1 MPEPFDFLQQ
11 RLRGLTSDHALR
23 RLRPVINN
31 AGATL
36 VYGGHRLIN
45 FGSNDYLG
53 LAGQCLP
60 ESFLEMA
67 RGAGASPLVCGYTS
81 GHERLCELIAALE
94 QTEAAVLFP
103 SGYGACCG
111 VAATLPQA
119 RDLILSDQL
128 NHASLIDGCRLSAAT
143 RMIYPHRNVA
153 AVGELLAQY
162 RSDYQQVWIITDTVF
177 GMDGTLA
184 PLAALCELAERYEAF
199 LIVDEAHATGVLGPD
214 GSGASAHLGV
224 KSRVPIRIGTLS
236 KAIGSQGGFV
246 AGPRVVIDY
255 LINACR
261 PLIFS
266 TAASP
271 LVIAAA
277 TAGLE
282 TIKDQP
288 QRRERVRSHARQV
301 REALGL
307 LHEDDQGNEIPI
319 IAILVG
325 ENERA
330 LLTGARAE
338 AAGFFIPAIRPPTV
352 PEGTARLRVSLSAA
366 HDQRQLAA
374 LIDHLQPLIKT
385 DPSIRWVE

>member
-11 RLRGLTSDHALR
+11 RLRVLSNDHALR

-36 VYGGHRLIN
+36 VYGGHTLIN

-67 RGAGASPLVCGYTS
+67 RGAGASPLVCGYTA
-81 GHERLCELIAALE
+81 GHDELCERIAALE

-103 SGYGACCG
+103 SGYSACCG

-119 RDLILSDQL
+119 GDLILSDQL

-143 RMIYPHRNVA
+143 KIIYPHGSAA
-153 AVGELLAQY
+153 AVGELLAKN
-162 RSDYQQVWIITDTVF
+162 RGDYQRVWIITDTVF

-184 PLAALCELAERYEAF
+184 PLAALCDLAERYEAF
-199 LIVDEAHATGVLGPD
+199 LVVDEAHATGVLGPD
-214 GSGASAHLGV
+214 GSGAAAHLGV

-246 AGPRVVIDY
+246 AGPQVVIDY

-261 PLIFS
+261 PLVFS

-277 TAGLE
+277 TVGLDMV
-282 TIKDQP
+282 KDQP
-288 QRRERVRSHARQV
+288 QRRERVRHHARQV
-301 REALGL
+301 RDALGIL
-307 LHEDDQGNEIPI
+307 NEDDLGNEIPI
-319 IAILVG
+319 VSIVVG

-330 LLTGARAE
+330 LAAGATAQT
-338 AAGFFIPAIRPPTV
+338 AGFFIPAIRPPTV

-366 HDQRQLAA
+366 HNQHQIAA
-374 LIDHLQPLIKT
+374 LIDHLQPLLRM
-385 DPSIRWVE
+385 DQPGR